1 MENMAREGALH
12 EKAVIIWLSDHDPV
26 TDQQREVTVPI
37 LKDVTI
43 VGHLDGIHKNEI
55 VEIKSMGKD
64 PFKAWIDKKWDTP
77 GYVQKYKWQ
86 VSVYMHSLNMPLK
99 FVVKC
104 RDNGYV
110 HIEHLEEPFYSMDDL
125 MARVLEIEKWVRRG
139 ELPDECSVSQYPC
152 PFYYLEQQKSL
163 ELMEDAVLDDLAVML
178 EEARVAEKA
187 AKERVRVARVSI
199 EDSLGERDRV
209 ETEKTKVT
217 RYSQKRK
224 RLDEDKMRGDG
235 VEVDKYYVETLYK
248 GVRVTVKGEDNDG
261 ETESG
266 GDTGRTSSDRR
277 TVA

>member
-12 EKAVIIWLSDHDPV
+12 EKAVIDNLGSV
-26 TDQQREVTVPI
+26 TDTQQEVTIPI
-37 LKDVTI
+37 LKDVSI
-43 VGHLDGIHKNEI
+43 VGHIDGIWGGSVLE
-55 VEIKSMGKD
+55 VKSMGKD
-64 PFKAWIDKKWDTP
+64 PYKAWIEKKWDTP

-86 VSVYMHSLNMPLK
+86 VSCYMHALNLGLV
-99 FVVKC
+99 FVVKN
-104 RDNGYV
+104 RDNGEVKMEYV
-110 HIEHLEEPFYSMDDL
+110 DEPFYGLDEIMG
-125 MARVLEIEKWVRRG
+125 RVLEIEKWVRRG